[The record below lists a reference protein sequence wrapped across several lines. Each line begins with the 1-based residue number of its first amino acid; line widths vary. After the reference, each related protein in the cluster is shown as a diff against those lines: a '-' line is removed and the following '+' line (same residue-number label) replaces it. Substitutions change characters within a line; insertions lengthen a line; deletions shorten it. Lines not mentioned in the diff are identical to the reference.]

1 MCCRYFKLRCGMSAA
16 LEQPITIQPLPG
28 AVISPAGPISWWR
41 QALVPSFSDCF
52 FVAILVWLFVAGPSG
67 WKSLLMDGDTGWH
80 IRTGEYILDHARV
93 PHNDLYSFTKPGGV
107 WFAWE
112 WLSDVI
118 FGCLFRIGGLRALV
132 FFCGVLIAAYAAV
145 LLRYALWRGSN
156 VMLAL
161 PVVLLA
167 IGSSTIH
174 FLARP
179 HLFTL
184 LLLPTALWI
193 FERDRRGPGQAIWLL
208 IPLTA
213 VWANLHGG
221 FAIFLA
227 LLGCAIMGLAAESL
241 TGRPRWAEV
250 KRYAQLLA
258 GCVLA
263 TLANPFGAK
272 LHEHI
277 FEYLRAD
284 WIRNLVQEFQAPT
297 FRSEGQLQFE
307 ILLILGLMLCTRL
320 IAQRRLAD
328 AFMILFLAHSALSS
342 VRHAPLFALL
352 VAPLLASELTS
363 LWRSRVDVSS
373 PGASSRI
380 LFQIGADISPA
391 FQRGTVWVGV
401 ALAGVA
407 LSPYA
412 WPADFPGEAFPV
424 GMVHR
429 NENLL
434 VGKRILTSD
443 QWGDYMIYALYP
455 KKHKVFI
462 DGRSDFYGERLG
474 RDYLS
479 LMQGDSKSVGLLD
492 RYAFNAVLVPV
503 DWPISAILKAKRTW
517 RVVEDD
523 GRSILFAT
531 KENVPRPTAPQ
542 A

>member
-1 MCCRYFKLRCGMSAA
+1 MCCRYFELRCGMSAA

-28 AVISPAGPISWWR
+28 AVIPPKGAISWWR
-41 QALVPSFSDCF
+41 KALVPSFSDCF
-52 FVAILVWLFVAGPSG
+52 FIAILVWLFVAGPSG

-80 IRTGEYILDHARV
+80 IRTGEYILDHAGV
-93 PHNDLYSFTKPGGV
+93 PHNDLYSFTKPGDV

-132 FFCGVLIAAYAAV
+132 FFCGVMIAAYAAI

-156 VMLAL
+156 VMVAL

-193 FERDRRGPGQAIWLL
+193 LERDRRSRGKAVWLL

-227 LLGCAIMGLAAESL
+227 LLGCAIAGLAAESRL
-241 TGRPRWAEV
+241 GTARWEEV
-250 KRYAQLLA
+250 KRYAGLLA

-277 FEYLRAD
+277 FQYLRAD

-307 ILLILGLMLCTRL
+307 ILLILGLMLCAWL
-320 IAQRRLAD
+320 VAQRRLAD

-352 VAPLLASELTS
+352 VAPILASELTT
-363 LWRSRVDVSS
+363 LWRSRVEASG

-380 LFQIGADISPA
+380 LYQIGADISPA
-391 FQRGTVWVGV
+391 FQRGTIWMLL
-401 ALAGVA
+401 ALACLA
-407 LSPYA
+407 WSPYA
-412 WPADFPGEAFPV
+412 WPADFPAEAFPV
-424 GMVHR
+424 RMVHR
-429 NENLL
+429 HELL
-434 VGKRILTSD
+434 LAGKRVLTSD

-455 KKHKVFI
+455 KHKVFI

-479 LMQGDSKSVGLLD
+479 LMQGDSKSERLLD
-492 RYAFNAVLVPV
+492 RYAFDSVLVPV
-503 DWPISAILKAKRTW
+503 DWPLSAILKAKPSW

-523 GRSILFAT
+523 GHSILFAT
-531 KENVPRPTAPQ
+531 KKM
-542 A
+542 